1 MDIQQRDYDPRES
14 TNMAKRRSTRVKYD
28 DDFKREALRLMA
40 ARGNRTVDDI
50 AESLGVSSSMLHRW
64 KQKFG
69 QSTEAVAAPALSS
82 EDAAELKA
90 LRKRV
95 RELEMEREILEKA
108 TAFFA
113 KKSR

>member
-1 MDIQQRDYDPRES
+1 MDIQQRDYDPEES
-14 TNMAKRRSTRVKYD
+14 TNMAKRRNTRVKYD
-28 DDFKREALRLMA
+28 DDFKREAVRLMD
-40 ARGNRTVDDI
+40 ARGSRTVDDI

-64 KQKFG
+64 KQRFG

-82 EDAAELKA
+82 ELKA